1 MDFYIASALVV
12 IFVIVFTGWML
23 VSSTKPYDAEE
34 EKTLEMPT
42 PAELKKMT
50 KVKLDEWAK
59 ENGIELDR
67 RQTKANMIAELEK
80 KR

>member
-1 MDFYIASALVV
+1 MDFGATLLLVC
-12 IFVIVFTGWML
+12 IIGFVAFMIYTGRN
-23 VSSTKPYDAEE
+23 SSESEDTVELPPA
-34 EKTLEMPT
+34 
-42 PAELKKMT
+42 AELKKMT

>member
-1 MDFYIASALVV
+1 
-12 IFVIVFTGWML
+12 
-23 VSSTKPYDAEE
+23 
-34 EKTLEMPT
+34 MP
-42 PAELKKMT
+42 PAAQLAKMS
-50 KVKLDEWAK
+50 KAKLDEWAK

>member
-1 MDFYIASALVV
+1 MNIIIGLV
-12 IFVIVFTGWML
+12 L
-23 VSSTKPYDAEE
+23 VSVFAVSVWLFHTGLRSTNKLVKVVD
-34 EKTLEMPT
+34 MPP
-42 PAELKKMT
+42 PAQLAKMS
-50 KVKLDEWAK
+50 KAKLDEWAK